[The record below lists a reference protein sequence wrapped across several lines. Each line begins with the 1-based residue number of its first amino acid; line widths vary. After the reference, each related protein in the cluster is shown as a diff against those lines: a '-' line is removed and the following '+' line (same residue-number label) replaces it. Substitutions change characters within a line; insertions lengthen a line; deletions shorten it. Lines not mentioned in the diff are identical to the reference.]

1 MLLIGYGNPG
11 RGDDGLGP
19 AFSEGMAARKLPWLE
34 VDTDYQLV
42 AEHALAISTHELV
55 VFADAEIGGEDAFSF
70 REIEPGSPEVIGS
83 HSLGPEAVLALCETL
98 YDARPRAYVLGITG
112 VDFGEVKEG
121 LSEQAVAN
129 LAEAEAFFLNW
140 LDAREL
146 KAEAVRM

>member
-19 AFSEGMAARKLPWLE
+19 AFSEAIAARSIGGLT

-42 AEHALAISTHELV
+42 AEHALALSEHDEI
-55 VFADAEIGGEDAFSF
+55 VFADAEMDGEAAFSF
-70 REIEPGSPEVIGS
+70 REIWPGEPELLGS

-98 YDARPRAYVLGITG
+98 YGVRPRAFVLGISG
-112 VDFGEVKEG
+112 YEFGTIKEG
-121 LSEQAVAN
+121 LSARAVTN

-140 LDAREL
+140 MASGRVGKEAADA
-146 KAEAVRM
+146 